1 LLAGTAVSPGEVEGP
16 ACILRSPEDHPKM
29 RTGGILVAPTTDPGW
44 TPIFARAAGVVV
56 ELGGVMSHAGTVA
69 REYGLPC
76 VSNVDDATR
85 RLRDGDLLRVDG
97 TRGTVE
103 VVRRAGT

>member
-1 LLAGTAVSPGEVEGP
+1 
-16 ACILRSPEDHPKM
+16 M

-56 ELGGVMSHAGTVA
+56 ELGGVMSHAATVA

-76 VSNVDDATR
+76 VSNVDGATR
-85 RLRDGDLLRVDG
+85 RLRDGDVLRVDG
-97 TRGTVE
+97 THGKVE
-103 VVRRAGT
+103 IIERSERA